1 MQLLWGDRV
10 VMPVYGVLTGEGMR
24 PIDILCL
31 HPRGLVPT
39 LLTALSH
46 DFREAAIAALG
57 VPVFKSD
64 VAW

>member
-1 MQLLWGDRV
+1 
-10 VMPVYGVLTGEGMR
+10 MPVYGILTGDGMR

-57 VPVFKSD
+57 VPVFISD